1 MRVVFFLLLLANVLV
16 FVWSAGYLGGQ
27 EEGREPQRLQN
38 QLHPEQIIV
47 TVVAAP
53 AAAAP
58 TSSLPA
64 ALTVSAAP
72 ASAIAPTATAAAPA
86 AKSSPVCRRIE
97 GVAPKDGGMIQQ
109 SLQKAGFVVA
119 MLPMDE
125 RSYWV
130 NIPALPN
137 KAAADKKAAELK
149 ALGVIDFH
157 VMQGEGASFVIS
169 LGVSNDEAAAAQ
181 LLQGLTKK
189 GVKSARLDTRVKP
202 SAALR
207 LELRGP
213 GELFTRLPQLL
224 SAVPGAS
231 PADCL

>member
-1 MRVVFFLLLLANVLV
+1 VVFFLLLLANVLA
-16 FVWSAGYLGGQ
+16 FAWSAGYLGGQ

-38 QLHPEQIIV
+38 QLHPEQMTV

-58 TSSLPA
+58 ASNPPA
-64 ALTVSAAP
+64 AVPVSAAAVP
-72 ASAIAPTATAAAPA
+72 APAATAA
-86 AKSSPVCRRIE
+86 AKSSPLCRRLD

-109 SLQKAGFVVA
+109 SLQKAGFVVT

-137 KAAADKKAAELK
+137 KAAADKKTSELK

-157 VMQGEGASFVIS
+157 VMQGEGGSFVIS
-169 LGVSNDEAAAAQ
+169 LGVFSDEAAATQ
-181 LLQGLTKK
+181 LLQGLAKK
-189 GVKSARLDTRVKP
+189 GVKSARLDTRTKP

-213 GELFTRLPQLL
+213 SELFARLPQLL
-224 SAVPGAS
+224 TAVPGAT
-231 PADCL
+231 PIDCL